1 MEKVKTKRARDG
13 DDETEIRSS
22 ESSST
27 NKRDPKGVISMSMK
41 EKKKKKDVEE
51 KGSRKWDSHLA
62 MGVFDFPWLKDGVIA
77 KPEELN
83 LDFEDKF
90 SSCLERQYGAF
101 EADDLPF
108 SEANGFCE
116 TPESSMASFPGANLV
131 ENVCQPFERDGL
143 ELKAED
149 VDCIWSSLLNEP
161 LYIFNNSNYNMG

>member
-1 MEKVKTKRARDG
+1 MEKVKMKRAREEDDG
-13 DDETEIRSS
+13 TEIRSS

-27 NKRDPKGVISMSMK
+27 KKRDPKGVISMK
-41 EKKKKKDVEE
+41 ERKKKKDAEE
-51 KGSRKWDSHLA
+51 KGSRKLNSHLV

-90 SSCLERQYGAF
+90 SSCLERQYSAF
-101 EADDLPF
+101 EADDLCF
-108 SEANGFCE
+108 SEVNGFCE
-116 TPESSMASFPGANLV
+116 TPESSITHFPEAKLV
-131 ENVCQPFERDGL
+131 ENVWQPL

-161 LYIFNNSNYNMG
+161 LLSL